1 MEFYF
6 AEVNVLEVKATDS
19 AVVHGA
25 VVYSSALE
33 VCGCGPL
40 CGARDVGQSLAF
52 GKLYADG
59 YIKVIEYM
67 ERLHH
72 CLGGVGQRGCCGL
85 EESGSH
91 KAGWRS
97 HVYREP
103 V

>member
-6 AEVNVLEVKATDS
+6 AEVNVVEVDTTNA

-52 GKLYADG
+52 GKLYAHR
-59 YIKVIEYM
+59 YVEIVENM

-72 CLGGVGQRGCCGL
+72 GFGGVG
-85 EESGSH
+85 
-91 KAGWRS
+91 
-97 HVYREP
+97 
-103 V
+103 

>member
-6 AEVNVLEVKATDS
+6 AEVDAMEVDTTDA

-59 YIKVIEYM
+59 YIKVIENM

-72 CLGGVGQRGCCGL
+72 GFGGVG
-85 EESGSH
+85 
-91 KAGWRS
+91 
-97 HVYREP
+97 
-103 V
+103 